1 MEVRTSCIA
10 FICKSLFFEESI
22 KNYYKTLK
30 SYYKIA
36 CQVLI
41 LYRLIKPFTILCET

>member
-10 FICKSLFFEESI
+10 FICKSLF
-22 KNYYKTLK
+22 LRK
-30 SYYKIA
+30 SMNKIITKVIYKIA

-41 LYRLIKPFTILCET
+41 L